1 MPGPGGANV
10 NNSEQPQDGGGEP
23 SWVMKALRW
32 MSESPT
38 NQISTGLYT
47 AGAIGLIPPMT
58 PVGLTFLGVGALFNA
73 TEYVVDNWIVK
84 VPGATDTWIKKTVIG
99 AVAPMFG
106 GDGDLR
112 KASLIH
118 SQFDN
123 LVSTDGPFHANGKEV
138 TREEYIQ
145 FLKDI
150 SDPMVG
156 IRQEFAQIGGQELAE
171 ANRIIELARARA
183 EFALQKDPNWQPP
196 EGQTRMPEEEMQK
209 FAERQ
214 MHEELRNIYE
224 QAFLR
229 RGIGTPDATQE
240 WVLRSKDVGYISKFL
255 GISED
260 AARAYKTDIMLNWL
274 EEGQFMFGRK
284 PKIDYATLYA
294 ALVDGEDPDK
304 VYGRVIDQFRFQE
317 SILKLVTGFLEKF
330 LGKWLDKIGINPFQ
344 SPVNDMSLLDPE
356 VPAGMSADQFGQ
368 QATALKDA
376 LDAGKTAAELKA
388 LGLNIAALE
397 AAGLGDLSI
406 NGILQ
411 KIKAGQATADQEK
424 AFEEFLAANGGN
436 PVFARAL
443 TQSSIS
449 ADVMKYLKDHGAQQ
463 TIDALQK
470 SSEAAPQVHT
480 VESYATMIKTA
491 KIGDYQGIEGVERLS
506 KELQGK
512 TLQELVDM
520 YANGKLSSADKNS
533 VELLLRDNVDNKV
546 FLNAIQQCVDDG
558 SLKLP
563 PNLQQALSYITHT
576 PISSAG
582 ASLPDDVKDQAVLAT
597 AYTSPSFAG
606 GENYSTGVTVTPT
619 DLTDVPAVSQNVS
632 LAVAP

>member
-10 NNSEQPQDGGGEP
+10 NNSEQPKDGGEGGGGWTSNQTE
-23 SWVMKALRW
+23 WAVTGGGAAIAL
-32 MSESPT
+32 
-38 NQISTGLYT
+38 T
-47 AGAIGLIPPMT
+47 ALLVLSG
-58 PVGLTFLGVGALFNA
+58 PVGWTVGIVGGAAVVAGGAALGYDAISG
-73 TEYVVDNWIVK
+73 
-84 VPGATDTWIKKTVIG
+84 PGATTAWLKQAWVS
-99 AVAPMFG
+99 VAAPAFG
-106 GDGDLR
+106 GEGDVR
-112 KASLIH
+112 KAELRQV
-118 SQFDN
+118 QFEN
-123 LVSTDGPFHANGKEV
+123 LVSNDGPFQIRGKEV
-138 TREEYIQ
+138 SREEYIEH
-145 FLKDI
+145 LKWLT
-150 SDPMVG
+150 DPIAGADRLKRAQMNG
-156 IRQEFAQIGGQELAE
+156 EASTEELLIIEFASSRAKFAQEL
-171 ANRIIELARARA
+171 
-183 EFALQKDPNWQPP
+183 DPTWQPP
-196 EGQTRMPEEEMQK
+196 EGQTRMTEDEKQQ

-214 MHEELRNIYE
+214 MHSELRNIYE
-224 QAFLR
+224 QEFLR
-229 RGIGTPDATQE
+229 KGIGTPDAMQE
-240 WVLRSKDVGYISKFL
+240 WVLRSKDEAYISKFL

-274 EEGQFMFGRK
+274 EEGSFMFGRK
-284 PKIDYATLYA
+284 PKINYLELYS
-294 ALVDGEDPDK
+294 ALVNGEDMDK
-304 VYGRVIDQFRFQE
+304 VYGRIQDQFRFQE
-317 SILKLVTGFLEKF
+317 QILKLVTGFLEKF

-344 SPVNDMSLLDPE
+344 SPVNDMSLLEPE
-356 VPAGMSADQFGQ
+356 IPAGMSADQFAQ
-368 QATALKDA
+368 NTTVLKDA

-424 AFEEFLAANGGN
+424 AFEDFLAANGSN

-443 TQSSIS
+443 TQSTIS
-449 ADVMKYLKDHGAQQ
+449 SDVMKYLKDHGAQQ

-470 SSEAAPQVHT
+470 SAEPVPQAHT

-491 KIGDYQGIEGVERLS
+491 KIGDYQGIEGIERLS

-520 YANGKLSSADKNS
+520 YANGKLGAADKNS
-533 VELLLRDNVDNKV
+533 VELMLRDNVDNKV

-563 PNLQQALSYITHT
+563 PNLQQALSYITRS
-576 PISSAG
+576 PSSTAG
-582 ASLPDDVKDQAVLAT
+582 ASLPDNLSDDVKDQAALAT

-606 GENYSTGVTVTPT
+606 GENVSTGVTVTPT
-619 DLTDVPAVSQNVS
+619 DLTEVPTMSQNVS